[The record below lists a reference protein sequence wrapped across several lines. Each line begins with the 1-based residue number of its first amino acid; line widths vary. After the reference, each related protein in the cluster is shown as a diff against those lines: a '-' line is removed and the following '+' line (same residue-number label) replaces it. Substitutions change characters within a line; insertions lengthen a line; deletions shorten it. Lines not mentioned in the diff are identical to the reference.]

1 MISII
6 IPAYNAAQTIE
17 ACIKALQQQTTKET
31 YEIIVVNDASTDN
44 TVAVAT
50 AVGAH
55 QIISKGKLGKS
66 GTRNAGAQAAQG
78 EILLFTDSDCEPLPD
93 WIERMITPFRHDAEV
108 VGVKGAYYS
117 RQRELVARFTQVEV
131 EERYDRMRQLP
142 TTNFID
148 TYAAAYKR
156 DIFLDNGGF
165 DTSLPEVEDQDFSFR
180 LAAKG
185 YKMVFVPEARVYHR
199 HTTSAKHYFKRKFAI
214 GKWKAMLMH
223 RHPERLVSDS
233 RTPQLLKVQ
242 MGFTLL
248 LLPALI
254 ASFTW
259 RPLAWGLWA
268 ICLGFII
275 SCLPF
280 LIKTARRDAPVLLIV
295 LPMLF
300 LRASALAY
308 SYVYGLFSLAAIA
321 REQNP
326 TLTGR
331 QRWLKRTIDLAAGT
345 LLSVLS
351 LPFLIIIGL
360 MVKISSPGPI
370 LFKQTRVGEQ
380 GRPFTLYKFRSMY
393 NSAENSPFTPDL
405 KPHEDP
411 RITPVGRFLRRWSLD
426 ELPQLWNVLKGDMSL
441 VGPRPEEARFVNRYS
456 DQQRRRLAVKPG
468 LTGPMQVNGRADLSL
483 DERVQLEL
491 NYIDH
496 YSFWHDLLIL
506 AQTIPAVLKGTGA
519 R

>member
-6 IPAYNAAQTIE
+6 IPAYNAAHTLE
-17 ACIKALQQQTTKET
+17 ACIQALQQQITDET

-44 TVAVAT
+44 TVNVAT
-50 AVGAH
+50 AVGADH
-55 QIISKGKLGKS
+55 IISKGKLGKS

-78 EILLFTDSDCEPLPD
+78 DILLFTDSDCEPLPN
-93 WIERMITPFRHDAEV
+93 WIERMITPFRQDPNII
-108 VGVKGAYYS
+108 GVKGAYYS
-117 RQRELVARFTQVEV
+117 RQTELVARFTQVEV
-131 EERYDRMRQLP
+131 EERYDRMSQLP

-156 DIFLDNGGF
+156 HIFLENGGF

-199 HTTSAKHYFKRKFAI
+199 HTISASHYFRRKFAI

-223 RHPERLVSDS
+223 RHPERIVSDS

-248 LLPALI
+248 LPPALI
-254 ASFTW
+254 ASLIWPSLT
-259 RPLAWGLWA
+259 WGLFA
-268 ICLGFII
+268 VILGFII

-280 LIKTARRDAPVLLIV
+280 LIKTARRDAPVLLIA

-300 LRASALAY
+300 LRAVALAY
-308 SYVYGLFSLAAIA
+308 SYVYGMFNLATLA
-321 REQNP
+321 REQRP
-326 TLTGR
+326 ALTGR
-331 QRWLKRTIDLAAGT
+331 QRLLKRGLDLLIGG
-345 LLSVLS
+345 LLSLLT
-351 LPFLIIIGL
+351 LPFVLVIGL
-360 MVKISSPGPI
+360 LVKASSPGPI
-370 LFKQTRVGEQ
+370 FFKQTRVGER
-380 GRPFTLYKFRSMY
+380 GRPFTLFKFRTMNQR
-393 NSAENSPFTPDL
+393 NSHVTP
-405 KPHEDP
+405 
-411 RITPVGRFLRRWSLD
+411 IGRFLRRWHLG

-441 VGPRPEEARFVNRYS
+441 VGPRPEEDRVLTGYS

-468 LTGPMQVNGRADLSL
+468 LTGPIQINGRTDLAL
-483 DERVQLEL
+483 NERIQLEL
-491 NYIDH
+491 SYIDH
-496 YSFWHDLLIL
+496 YTFWRDLHIL

>member
-6 IPAYNAAQTIE
+6 IPAYNAGHTIE
-17 ACIKALQQQTTKET
+17 ACIRALQQQET
-31 YEIIVVNDASTDN
+31 NETFEIIVVNDASTDN
-44 TVAVAT
+44 TVEVAT

-66 GTRNAGAQAAQG
+66 GTRNAGAEAAQG
-78 EILLFTDSDCEPLPD
+78 SILLFTDADCEPLPD
-93 WIERMITPFRHDAEV
+93 WIERMITPFRHDPDV
-108 VGVKGAYYS
+108 IGVKGAYYS
-117 RQRELVARFTQVEV
+117 RQTELVARFTQVEV

-156 DIFLDNGGF
+156 DIFLENGGF

-199 HTTSAKHYFKRKFAI
+199 HTVSARHYFRRKFAI

-248 LLPALI
+248 LPPAIIAALI
-254 ASFTW
+254 W
-259 RPLAWGLWA
+259 PQLAWGLTA
-268 ICLGFII
+268 VTLGFIL

-280 LIKTARRDAPVLLIV
+280 LIKTARRDAPVLLIA

-300 LRASALAY
+300 LRAVALAY
-308 SYVYGLFSLAAIA
+308 SYVYGLFNLATIA

-326 TLTGR
+326 ALTGT
-331 QRWLKRTIDLAAGT
+331 QRLLKRAIDVIAGT
-345 LLSVLS
+345 LLSLLA
-351 LPFLIIIGL
+351 LPFVALIALAIKVSG
-360 MVKISSPGPI
+360 PGPV
-370 LFKQTRVGEQ
+370 LFQQTRVGEQ
-380 GRPFTLYKFRSMY
+380 GRPFTLYKFRSMT
-393 NSAENSPFTPDL
+393 NHAENTPPTPGM
-405 KPHEDP
+405 KPKDDP
-411 RITPVGRFLRRWSLD
+411 RVTPIGRFLRRWSLD

-441 VGPRPEEARFVNRYS
+441 VGPRPEEARVVTDYS

-468 LTGPMQVNGRADLSL
+468 LTGPMQINGRADLPL

-496 YSFWHDLLIL
+496 YSFWRDLHILI
-506 AQTIPAVLKGTGA
+506 QTIPAVLKGTGA

>member
-6 IPAYNAAQTIE
+6 IPAYNAAHTIE
-17 ACIKALQQQTTKET
+17 ACIKALQNQLTDES
-31 YEIIVVNDASTDN
+31 YEIIVINDASTDN
-44 TVAVAT
+44 TVEVAT
-50 AVGAH
+50 AVGAN
-55 QIISKGKLGKS
+55 QVISKGKLGKS
-66 GTRNAGAQAAQG
+66 GTRNAGAEAAHG
-78 EILLFTDSDCEPLPD
+78 DILLFTDADCEPLPD
-93 WIERMITPFRHDAEV
+93 WLERMITPFRNDPDV
-108 VGVKGAYYS
+108 IGVKGAYYT
-117 RQRELVARFTQVEV
+117 RQTELVARFTQVEV

-156 DIFLDNGGF
+156 DIFLENGGF

-199 HTTSAKHYFKRKFAI
+199 HTVSARHYFRRKFAI

-248 LLPALI
+248 MPPALI
-254 ASFTW
+254 A
-259 RPLAWGLWA
+259 PLIWQPFAWGLLA
-268 ICLGFII
+268 VVLGFIL

-280 LIKTARRDAPVLLIV
+280 LIKTAHRDAPVLLIA

-300 LRASALAY
+300 LRAVALAY
-308 SYVYGLFSLAAIA
+308 SYVYGLFNLAAIA

-326 TLTGR
+326 ALTGT
-331 QRWLKRTIDLAAGT
+331 QRLLKRTIDLLAGS
-345 LLSVLS
+345 LLSLLA
-351 LPFLIIIGL
+351 LPFFVIIAL
-360 MVKISSPGPI
+360 MVKLSSSGPI
-370 LFKQTRVGEQ
+370 FFKQIRVGEQ
-380 GRPFTLYKFRSMY
+380 GRPFTLYKFRSMH
-393 NSAENSPFTPDL
+393 NHAENSPPTPSIKL
-405 KPHEDP
+405 KGDP
-411 RITPVGRFLRRWSLD
+411 RITPIGRFLRRWSLD

-441 VGPRPEEARFVNRYS
+441 VGPRPEEARIVTDYT

-468 LTGPMQVNGRADLSL
+468 LTGPMQVNGRADLPL

-491 NYIDH
+491 SYIDH
-496 YSFWHDLLIL
+496 YSLWRDLLIL
-506 AQTIPAVLKGTGA
+506 IQTIPAVLKGTGA